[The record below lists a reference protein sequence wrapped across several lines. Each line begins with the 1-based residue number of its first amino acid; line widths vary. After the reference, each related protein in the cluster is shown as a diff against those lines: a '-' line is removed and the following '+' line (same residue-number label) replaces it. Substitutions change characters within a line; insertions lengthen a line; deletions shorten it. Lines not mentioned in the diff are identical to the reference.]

1 MSKQTDNMTLQTENM
16 LKQTQQLTES
26 LENTAL
32 TNISNRDLEMSK
44 IFFEHPDLLPYFF
57 SGEGIKEGNKNY
69 DKVYALAGMRIDLVG
84 TFYDQSRYIPQ
95 FKDPNDPAW
104 QAWVRYIKDIFA
116 KSPIMCKTLDHNA
129 RWYTSEFVEFAKQG
143 CAQKR

>member
-1 MSKQTDNMTLQTENM
+1 MNDKLSQERGDTRMTTARRKKLSTYEIISLIISTLWLISLVLLLFQTRIMSKQTDNMALQTENM

-84 TFYDQSRYIPQ
+84 T
-95 FKDPNDPAW
+95 
-104 QAWVRYIKDIFA
+104 
-116 KSPIMCKTLDHNA
+116 
-129 RWYTSEFVEFAKQG
+129 
-143 CAQKR
+143 